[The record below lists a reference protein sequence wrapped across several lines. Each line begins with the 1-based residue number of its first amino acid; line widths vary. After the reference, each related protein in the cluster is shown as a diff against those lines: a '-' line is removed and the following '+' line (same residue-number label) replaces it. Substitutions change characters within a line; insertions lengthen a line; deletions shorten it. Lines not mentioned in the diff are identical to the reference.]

1 MELVYTH
8 RIECVEE
15 ELSKTTIEDIE
26 WCWSIG
32 ETQTMVQWQLDRRAA
47 ARGTKAQTVHPQ
59 TVAALYWY
67 MFREEQLH
75 QRMQNEIRNKM

>member
-15 ELSKTTIEDIE
+15 ELTKTTIEDIE
-26 WCWSIG
+26 WCWSFLVPQAM
-32 ETQTMVQWQLDRRAA
+32 TQWQLDRRAE

-67 MFREEQLH
+67 MFREEQFYQH
-75 QRMQNEIRNKM
+75 MQNEMRNKM